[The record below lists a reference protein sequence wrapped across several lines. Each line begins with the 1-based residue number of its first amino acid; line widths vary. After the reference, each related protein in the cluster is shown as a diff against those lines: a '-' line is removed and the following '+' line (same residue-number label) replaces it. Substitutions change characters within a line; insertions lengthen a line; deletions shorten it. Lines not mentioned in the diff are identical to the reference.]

1 MGPEGVVAFVL
12 FAVGVKLAGYLP
24 HLFVQLVRG
33 ARERL
38 GVSVADPLDQAT
50 ERLLERVAEE
60 PDERVLGL
68 IAALLVGALG
78 LVVSA

>member
-33 ARERL
+33 AREWL
-38 GVSVADPLDQAT
+38 GISQVDPLDEAT
-50 ERLLERVAEE
+50 ERFLERVAEE
-60 PDERVLGL
+60 PDEIVLGVV
-68 IAALLVGALG
+68 AALLLGALA
-78 LVVSA
+78 LVVA